1 MVVGVVVA
9 VVVAAVSVVV
19 VVVAVLK
26 VLLLLVL
33 EALERGPPVEQAVA
47 VDGLA
52 PVLGT
57 MQQVVADPCLVLL
70 LLQ

>member
-1 MVVGVVVA
+1 MVVAAVVA
-9 VVVAAVSVVV
+9 VVSVLVLV
-19 VVVAVLK
+19 LVLK
-26 VLLLLVL
+26 VLLLLVW
-33 EALERGPPVEQAVA
+33 EALERSPPVEQAVA
-47 VDGLA
+47 VEGLA